1 MSESTPAPLNTVTWW
16 EIPTT
21 DLAAGKTFYAAVL
34 GWSFTSFGD
43 DENYAGILN
52 GEELVGGLYRVE
64 PDTPT
69 TSPVRI
75 YVNVPDL
82 EATLA
87 AAEAAG
93 GSVLTPREEVGGDM
107 GWWAE
112 IADPDGRWLGLCT
125 GSPAAG

>member
-1 MSESTPAPLNTVTWW
+1 MSENTPAPLNTVTWW
-16 EIPTT
+16 EIPTG
-21 DLAAGKTFYAAVL
+21 DVAAGKAFYGAVL
-34 GWSFTSFGD
+34 GWGFTSFGD
-43 DENYAGILN
+43 DDNYAGIMN
-52 GEELVGGLYRVE
+52 GEELIGGLYRAE
-64 PDTPT
+64 ADPGAPST
-69 TSPVRI
+69 VRI

-87 AAEAAG
+87 AAQDAG

-112 IADPDGRWLGLCT
+112 VADPDGRRLGLCT